1 MNPEVQA
8 STFDIAHLWAQ
19 GDAVSHAVAIT
30 LLLMSVASW
39 YLMLAKTW
47 RFVGRLRGT
56 GTTERFWQAA
66 SLEDGLEILSGR
78 NGDPLAAH
86 LLGQAMTAAEHLRA
100 RSGSSLGNQLHA
112 DEFITRAMRQSIGR
126 STARLESGLTVLASI
141 GSTAPFVGLFGTVWG
156 IYHALA
162 RISSSGT
169 ASLDAVAGPVGEAL
183 VMTAAG
189 LFVAIPAVLAYNT
202 LTRANRLTLAAL
214 DAFAHDVHA
223 YLSTG
228 ARLQPR
234 AHEGGVGEV
243 RLAAASGAA

>member
-1 MNPEVQA
+1 M
-8 STFDIAHLWAQ
+8 
-19 GDAVSHAVAIT
+19 AIT

-39 YLMLAKTW
+39 YLMLAKAW

-141 GSTAPFVGLFGTVWG
+141 GSTAP
-156 IYHALA
+156 
-162 RISSSGT
+162 SSACSAPCG
-169 ASLDAVAGPVGEAL
+169 ASTMPW
-183 VMTAAG
+183 
-189 LFVAIPAVLAYNT
+189 PA
-202 LTRANRLTLAAL
+202 
-214 DAFAHDVHA
+214 F
-223 YLSTG
+223 
-228 ARLQPR
+228 P
-234 AHEGGVGEV
+234 
-243 RLAAASGAA
+243 AAARRVSMQSQARSAKRW

>member
-39 YLMLAKTW
+39 YLMLVKAW

-56 GTTERFWQAA
+56 GATERFWQAA

-141 GSTAPFVGLFGTVWG
+141 GSTAPFPEARNPSAG
-156 IYHALA
+156 IPRPISAQRTASARACDKAILALA
-162 RISSSGT
+162 SPLLSVWPVIAMILPRHGLRALATSSSSFSLAGSILELDSAKRIVRT
-169 ASLDAVAGPVGEAL
+169 SRIAS
-183 VMTAAG
+183 TSSWQCSAA
-189 LFVAIPAVLAYNT
+189 
-202 LTRANRLTLAAL
+202 
-214 DAFAHDVHA
+214 
-223 YLSTG
+223 
-228 ARLQPR
+228 
-234 AHEGGVGEV
+234 
-243 RLAAASGAA
+243 